1 MCIKEGSPSLK
12 LGCVEI
18 IKILLAAEVYHFSIF
33 SYQLLIHI
41 LQHEPEKSE
50 VIKVVVEFLQENL
63 TNKTN
68 VQLFLKVL
76 SGLIVDFEIK
86 QPSNVDKTNSDS
98 SNNSK
103 EKPTSPQKRPEDKKA
118 QSEEEIGKNMSFF
131 SHNSKVTGPVLNNKV
146 KFE

>member
-1 MCIKEGSPSLK
+1 MK

-50 VIKVVVEFLQENL
+50 VIKVVVEFLEENL

-68 VQLFLKVL
+68 V
-76 SGLIVDFEIK
+76 
-86 QPSNVDKTNSDS
+86 
-98 SNNSK
+98 
-103 EKPTSPQKRPEDKKA
+103 
-118 QSEEEIGKNMSFF
+118 
-131 SHNSKVTGPVLNNKV
+131 
-146 KFE
+146 